1 MHLQRECVLVAKT
14 CTAQRAINSIPFSTP
29 LWSASAAFLTA
40 LVPIWSKSITDLN
53 CPKDGRRCLERS
65 RRLGTSSS
73 SPLPGPPLSSGPSP
87 PGPFKLPGPS
97 KIKFEF
103 CR

>member
-29 LWSASAAFLTA
+29 LWSASAPFLTA

-53 CPKDGRRCLERS
+53 CPKMADDALKGHVALGL
-65 RRLGTSSS
+65 RLRH
-73 SPLPGPPLSSGPSP
+73 PSQVLHYLQVLLHP
-87 PGPFKLPGPS
+87 VLLNFQDLVK
-97 KIKFEF
+97 
-103 CR
+103 